1 MRVLPFCL
9 FTLLLLTACSESA
22 EEEEEFVNWS
32 ARNEQYLATVANDSM
47 QQSGWQRFKKY
58 SLDPSTTGKV
68 GDYVYVKVIEQG
80 NSTTKPAYTDSVRVM
95 YQGRL
100 IPSKTYPQ
108 GYIFDGTVHGT
119 FSLATGSTAKMKV
132 ANTIDGF
139 STALQHMSVGDYW
152 RVYIPWE
159 LGYGTSGSGSTI
171 PGYSVLVFDLALI
184 DTSPAGQVMK
194 PWR

>member
-1 MRVLPFCL
+1 
-9 FTLLLLTACSESA
+9 
-22 EEEEEFVNWS
+22 
-32 ARNEQYLATVANDSM
+32 
-47 QQSGWQRFKKY
+47 
-58 SLDPSTTGKV
+58 
-68 GDYVYVKVIEQG
+68 
-80 NSTTKPAYTDSVRVM
+80 
-95 YQGRL
+95 
-100 IPSKTYPQ
+100 
-108 GYIFDGTVHGT
+108 
-119 FSLATGSTAKMKV
+119 MKV